1 MKCINI
7 RTLVLVALILGMG
20 TGVSV
25 HAQYSAEELPD
36 KQVFNDFVVGP
47 GKVQLDMRPGET
59 VVKNIILSN
68 RMGTDRAFKIEIEDI
83 AGTRDVN
90 QSVVLLAGERGPYSL
105 KDYINVAS
113 TTFFVDHAERVTI
126 PVTIHV
132 PSDAQ
137 PGGLY
142 GSVVIS
148 TISKPASTDLKAG
161 NASGKSAIV
170 TRIGTLFFI
179 RVAGDVKED
188 ASLVKF
194 SLTNDAHFI
203 SAEEP
208 VSFRLLYE
216 NNGTIHEN
224 PYGYITVSNIFGS
237 SVAKIPVEPWFALP
251 NSLRLR
257 EVTWDPKFIFGRY
270 KAVAEINRGYGDI
283 IDTKELTFW
292 VIPWKLI
299 LGGFAGLVVIFM
311 LLRWIF
317 SKFTISVKR

>member
-1 MKCINI
+1 MKSIKI
-7 RTLVLVALILGMG
+7 SIVVLAALILAIG
-20 TGVSV
+20 TRGVV
-25 HAQYSAEELPD
+25 LAQYSKEALPD
-36 KQVFNDFVVGP
+36 TTVYSDFVVGP
-47 GKVQLDMRPGET
+47 GKIQVDMKPGET
-59 VVKNIILSN
+59 ITKNIIVSN
-68 RMGTDRAFKIEIEDI
+68 RLGSAKDFQIELEDI
-83 AGTRDVN
+83 QGSRDVE
-90 QSVVLLAGERGPYSL
+90 QTVVLLAGQRGPYSL
-105 KDYINVAS
+105 KDYLGIAS
-113 TTFFVDHAERVTI
+113 TTFTINHAERVTI

-148 TISKPASTDLKAG
+148 TISKSASPELKSG
-161 NASGKSAIV
+161 SASGKSAIV

-179 RVAGDVKED
+179 RVAGEVKED

-194 SLTNDAHFI
+194 SLKNDASI
-203 SAEEP
+203 VSANEP

-237 SVAKIPVEPWFALP
+237 TVAKVPVQPWFALP

-257 EVTWDPKFIFGRY
+257 EVVWTPKFLFGRY
-270 KAVAEINRGYGDI
+270 TAVAEINRGYGDI

-299 LGGFAGLVVIFM
+299 LGAFIGLVVVFM

-317 SKFTISVKR
+317 SKFTISIKR